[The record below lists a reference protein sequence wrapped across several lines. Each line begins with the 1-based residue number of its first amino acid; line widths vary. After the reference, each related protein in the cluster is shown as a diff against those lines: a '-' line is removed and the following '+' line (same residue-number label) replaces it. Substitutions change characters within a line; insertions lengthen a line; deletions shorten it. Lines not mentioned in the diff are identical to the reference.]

1 MTKQA
6 ITNLHNKNLIKIADS
21 NMIKNIQTRIS
32 EFGNQVKDK
41 LPNLLGHVDLAGHLK
56 LNSIKKKFLKKLDSK
71 RKKFKLALESLGWG
85 TLAALLEHAFN
96 GDELNVIV

>member
-1 MTKQA
+1 MAKQA
-6 ITNLHNKNLIKIADS
+6 ITNLHNKNLIKLADN

-41 LPNLLGHVDLAGHLK
+41 LPNLLGHVDLAEHLK
-56 LNSIKKKFLKKLDSK
+56 LNSLKKKFLKNLDSK